1 MLFVATVHLGAT
13 LPLTCGDQS
22 PFRWYKNNT
31 LLSAVGTDYTI
42 TVQTWQDGT
51 TYTCV
56 AGEGQDK
63 HTHVY
68 VKINV
73 DENGIPTVDP
83 SSIGQSPVSPSSVGQ
98 SPISQSPVSPSP
110 VGQSPA
116 SPSPVGQSPASPSSV
131 GQSPVSPSSVGQSPI
146 SQSPVSPSPVGQS
159 PASPSPVSPSPVSLS
174 SVSQSPVGLS
184 SVSPSPVSLSS
195 VSPSQL
201 PLKAIIPP
209 IILVVLIAVIVVLV
223 VLALCV
229 RSFRSSRTQQ
239 VPPTISPK
247 PFYYPTYPDPEKG
260 ISQLEQGGVSRP
272 NHLDIPPPKQFTFDE
287 QETTSTQPSSSTLSN
302 KELVTPEKRNVTFYN
317 SKVTQLLFKY
327 ILRENMADYAT
338 TDLSDDDLPGIS
350 TSTVTPL

>member
-13 LPLTCGDQS
+13 LPLTCGDQP

-73 DENGIPTVDP
+73 DENGIPTVNP
-83 SSIGQSPVSPSSVGQ
+83 SSIGQSPV
-98 SPISQSPVSPSP
+98 
-110 VGQSPA
+110 
-116 SPSPVGQSPASPSSV
+116 SPSSV
-131 GQSPVSPSSVGQSPI
+131 GQSPVSPSSVGQSPVSPSSVGQSPVSPSSVGQSPVSPSSVGQSPV
-146 SQSPVSPSPVGQS
+146 SQSPVSPSPVSPSSVGQ
-159 PASPSPVSPSPVSLS
+159 SPVSPSPVSQS
-174 SVSQSPVGLS
+174 PVSQSPVS
-184 SVSPSPVSLSS
+184 PSPVSPSPVSLSS

-201 PLKAIIPP
+201 PLKAIVPP
-209 IILVVLIAVIVVLV
+209 IILVVLIAAIVVLV

-247 PFYYPTYPDPEKG
+247 PFFYPTYPDPEKG
-260 ISQLEQGGVSRP
+260 ISQLEQEGVSRP

-317 SKVTQLLFKY
+317 NKVTQLLFKY